1 MQRRPDVVMRKR
13 RTCDEKSC
21 CCSCRPSLRSQERTV
36 LSRPPVHSF
45 EPSEEMSM
53 HDAPSVC
60 PWNCLTNVWLCKSH
74 TAMLPSEQQLK
85 QTCGDGAKKKK
96 NDIDYILIIIGRPT
110 RKIDHCRRPT
120 SVAMLLLCARKYLG
134 VRTDGQCVA
143 RRRAGRELG
152 FYSRC
157 RRGQIPYAQ
166 VTGFSAYDERP
177 AVRQQFYRSYIVITL
192 LQSKKLSCH

>member
-1 MQRRPDVVMRKR
+1 MRVYTNKKRMQRRPDVVMRKR

-85 QTCGDGAKKKK
+85 QTCGDGAKEKWYWLFDRYALTNAKSRS
-96 NDIDYILIIIGRPT
+96 L
-110 RKIDHCRRPT
+110 
-120 SVAMLLLCARKYLG
+120 VANR
-134 VRTDGQCVA
+134 
-143 RRRAGRELG
+143 
-152 FYSRC
+152 SRSRYYYC
-157 RRGQIPYAQ
+157 KLVSTLESGLMA
-166 VTGFSAYDERP
+166 SA
-177 AVRQQFYRSYIVITL
+177 
-192 LQSKKLSCH
+192 

>member
-1 MQRRPDVVMRKR
+1 MGHQWYIWVFEGGMVSLILLVTPMPGKDMQNGWCHVK

-36 LSRPPVHSF
+36 LSSPPVHSF

-85 QTCGDGAKKKK
+85 HTYTETKSD
-96 NDIDYILIIIGRPT
+96 L
-110 RKIDHCRRPT
+110 
-120 SVAMLLLCARKYLG
+120 LG
-134 VRTDGQCVA
+134 VRKLNYYLRV
-143 RRRAGRELG
+143 
-152 FYSRC
+152 Y
-157 RRGQIPYAQ
+157 
-166 VTGFSAYDERP
+166 
-177 AVRQQFYRSYIVITL
+177 VITVVRDTVVYYW
-192 LQSKKLSCH
+192 HFFIYYYFIMY